1 MWCLESW
8 IRGRQRQLLD
18 PSPSPTP
25 QAGAAAAYL
34 LDAAGVREAALFAVW
49 AALAATNAGL
59 LLTGAAA
66 PRGRPLPLA
75 ALAIAFNGV
84 TLLVSGGWATLQF
97 RWVQTHHPAAT
108 LALERAVVGAS
119 LPLGAAAIALTTLT
133 SLSPHAAPFA
143 TAAALGGLYYA
154 LATPLP
160 SSFAAGGAKA
170 RPLVARGDAARAA
183 VLFILLPP
191 LQYTCIHRRLLAQD
205 VHASALLL
213 LASAPMLA
221 LAVPPA
227 GLWWAP
233 VSPRGARALRRLLVI
248 LAASATVLGFEFRVL
263 FRAAGQYIALLPPWS
278 YVVTTAAALPAG
290 VALALHAAGLA
301 TDTDASDAGPS
312 RGDAVTAAAVGPALV
327 IAAGAGGLAAG
338 MQVWAVPA
346 PLAAAAGLA
355 LYWESSSLRDYT
367 VFAGGCLA
375 SLAWFGYHHYGFLD
389 PATHDGAAL
398 RSAVTAA
405 VALAAPA
412 LALPAAAAAA
422 ARRGGG
428 GGVAAAARAATG
440 GALIACV
447 AALTLVEQRL
457 FAGDASP
464 DADSGPEL
472 YPAYAV
478 VATSVALVAAARAL
492 GKAGL
497 APPSVAAVAVAAA
510 AAKMCMVLLPDARP
524 APSVAAY
531 AAAVTPAVRGLWD
544 ARQSEGG
551 GGAATL
557 SVGGATVA
565 SAAAVAAAWFS
576 RAVAFD
582 ALADAAGF
590 PPSDGAAAGA
600 VLLAAAAPALAAAVA
615 AGVGGAPR
623 RAAAAAAAAGTLA
636 LVVGPALPSALASTI
651 NATLWDSGHIPDAG
665 VWTLDDGG
673 DAGTGGGWLIVAG
686 GAAAAAA
693 AAGGRPRAAAALAAA
708 QSVALAAGAA
718 ALVGAYV
725 AGASLPGVPAAQA
738 GLLASAVTLALA
750 TLTARSRG
758 RAAGAA
764 LVVSLLGWAGA
775 LTAAGLALRAFPPRG
790 HAPPRLFPDADAAAA
805 DDAAAAARAALLTVA
820 AAECLLL
827 ALAFKLRCSA
837 AARGDSGGGARSR
850 RGGGAPLAPFLAAC
864 LPPGAAPFAA
874 AAAAVT
880 TAGPAGA
887 AARALAP
894 AGLAW
899 LPTAANAAAV
909 GGYSLLLASAG
920 GPAAA
925 PPALLALAPV
935 ALLLLGPDAALAPWL
950 EDGVRYGPPSAAA
963 ALTLTWHA
971 VSGLAADAGARV
983 QAAAAGF
990 PDLDGGVGMMRSKR
1004 APAVARAAFLVAAA
1018 VAPHA
1023 VLAPCAWRAGRPPHP
1038 LAAIAVTPLAVL
1050 AAIASPLESAR
1061 WLAVGGVVG
1070 LAAAVVG
1077 ARGARRAGQRA
1088 L

>member
-1 MWCLESW
+1 MDGQE
-8 IRGRQRQLLD
+8 REREGGNLD
-18 PSPSPTP
+18 PTPSLSPPPPTP

-34 LDAAGVREAALFAVW
+34 LDAAGVREGALGAVW
-49 AALAATNAGL
+49 AALAITNAGL

-75 ALAIAFNGV
+75 ALATAFSGI
-84 TLLVSGGWATLQF
+84 TLLAAGGWATLQF
-97 RWVQTHHPAAT
+97 RWVQTHHPAVT
-108 LALERAVVGAS
+108 LALERAVVGAA
-119 LPLGAAAIALTTLT
+119 LPLGAAAISLTTLT
-133 SLSPHAAPFA
+133 SLPPHAAPFA
-143 TAAALGGLYYA
+143 TAVALGGLYHA

-160 SSFAAGGAKA
+160 SSFAAGGGTA
-170 RPLVARGDAARAA
+170 RPVVARGDAARAA

-205 VHASALLL
+205 VHAAALLL
-213 LASAPMLA
+213 LASAPVLA
-221 LAVPPA
+221 LAVPPS

-233 VSPRGARALRRLLVI
+233 LSPRGARALRRLLVI
-248 LAASATVLGFEFRVL
+248 VAAAAAVLGFEFRVL
-263 FRAAGQYIALLPPWS
+263 FRAAGQYIALPPPWS

-301 TDTDASDAGPS
+301 TDATDAGPS
-312 RGDAVTAAAVGPALV
+312 LGDAVTAAAVGPALV

-367 VFAGGCLA
+367 VFAAGTLA
-375 SLAWFGYHHYGFLD
+375 SLAWFGHHHYGFLD
-389 PATHDGAAL
+389 PATPDGAAL

-412 LALPAAAAAA
+412 LALPAAATAA
-422 ARRGGG
+422 ARRGGCG
-428 GGVAAAARAATG
+428 SAGAAARAATG
-440 GALIACV
+440 CALIACV
-447 AALTLVEQRL
+447 AALTVVEQRL

-464 DADSGPEL
+464 DADAGPEL

-478 VATSVALVAAARAL
+478 VATSAALVLAARAL
-492 GKAGL
+492 GRAGL
-497 APPSVAAVAVAAA
+497 APPSVAAVAAAVAAA
-510 AAKMCMVLLPDARP
+510 KTCMVLLPDARP
-524 APSVAAY
+524 APVVAAY
-531 AAAVTPAVRGLWD
+531 AAAVTPAVRGLW
-544 ARQSEGG
+544 AQRQSEG

-557 SVGGATVA
+557 SVGGAAVA
-565 SAAAVAAAWFS
+565 SAAAVGVAWCA
-576 RAVAFD
+576 RTIAFD

-600 VLLAAAAPALAAAVA
+600 VLLAAAAPCLAAAVA
-615 AGVGGAPR
+615 AGVGGAQR
-623 RAAAAAAAAGTLA
+623 RVAAAATAAGALA
-636 LVVGPALPSALASTI
+636 LVLGPALPSAFASTI
-651 NATLWDSGHIPDAG
+651 NSTLWDSGHTPDAG

-673 DAGTGGGWLIVAG
+673 DGATGGGWLLLAG

-693 AAGGRPRAAAALAAA
+693 AAGGRPRRAAALAAA

-718 ALVGAYV
+718 ASVGAYV

-738 GLLASAVTLALA
+738 GLLASAVALALA

-764 LVVSLLGWAGA
+764 LVVCLIGWAGA
-775 LTAAGLALRAFPPRG
+775 LAAAGLALRASPPRA
-790 HAPPRLFPDADAAAA
+790 HTVPRLFPDADAAAA

-837 AARGDSGGGARSR
+837 AARGDAGGSARSR
-850 RGGGAPLAPFLAAC
+850 RGAAAPLAPFLAAC
-864 LPPGAAPFAA
+864 LPPGAVPFAA

-909 GGYSLLLASAG
+909 GGYLLLLASAG
-920 GPAAA
+920 GPSTA
-925 PPALLALAPV
+925 PPALLAVAPV

-950 EDGVRYGPPSAAA
+950 EDGARYGPPSAAA
-963 ALTLTWHA
+963 ALTLAWHA
-971 VSGLAADAGARV
+971 ASGLAADADARV

-990 PDLDGGVGMMRSKR
+990 PDLDGGSGMMRSSYG
-1004 APAVARAAFLVAAA
+1004 PAAARAAFLVAAA

-1023 VLAPCAWRAGRPPHP
+1023 VLAPCAWRSGRPPHP

-1050 AAIASPLESAR
+1050 AAVASPLESAR